1 MTQFARQTIERKHV
15 RFWKIILIII
25 FTVTL
30 MNYSL
35 KWSESLG
42 PGFSSLIALGVV
54 GVGTMVCIS
63 IIYNNLA
70 AYNYRL
76 IEHKLILERH
86 IGRANY
92 TLVTI
97 PVEHIKSID
106 LYTQMEGGKAV
117 PNRRI
122 FTNNRDRSTW
132 YCIQYQEESLD
143 KSVIIEPDDA
153 FLKGIYANL
162 ELEK

>member
-1 MTQFARQTIERKHV
+1 MAQFARQTIEKKQV
-15 RFWKIILIII
+15 RFWKIILIIVI
-25 FTVTL
+25 TVTF

-35 KWSESLG
+35 KWSEGLG
-42 PGFSSLIALGVV
+42 PAFSSLIALGVIAL
-54 GVGTMVCIS
+54 GTLVCIG

-92 TLVTI
+92 TLITI
-97 PVEHIKSID
+97 PVETIKSVD
-106 LYTQMEGGKAV
+106 QYTKLDGGKAV

-122 FTNNRDRSTW
+122 FTNNRDRNTW
-132 YCIQYQEESLD
+132 YCIRYQEEGLE
-143 KSVIIEPDDA
+143 KSVIIEPDGT
-153 FLKGIYANL
+153 FLNSLYANL
-162 ELEK
+162 DDE